1 MGDDRGTGRSDAE
14 RRRLA
19 LAQVIAE
26 NERDWIEAEAVPPNA
41 RG

>member
-1 MGDDRGTGRSDAE
+1 MQDDRSAGRSDAE

-19 LAQVIAE
+19 LSQMIAE
-26 NERDWIEAEAVPPNA
+26 NERDWIEAEAVPPHA